1 MGSIGGS
8 APTGF
13 LGGDIMVHHLP
24 LRLLVCAALAGSA
37 SLGAVIGAADT
48 ASGATAPL
56 TVTCTTLW
64 GNGVKQTLSG
74 CTGTGAITADAGKS
88 PTRGS
93 SLLSTMM
100 ITWSNGKRTHE
111 NYTYSV
117 RTATKDTCAAKAKY
131 TKVELVTEQGRVGPV
146 GTTTKGM
153 VNGAIRANV
162 CVYKL
167 TAAPHT
173 ITVVNQGKITI

>member
-1 MGSIGGS
+1 
-8 APTGF
+8 
-13 LGGDIMVHHLP
+13 MVHHLP

-37 SLGAVIGAADT
+37 SLGAVIGAGGT

-56 TVTCTTLW
+56 TVTCTSLW

-88 PTRGS
+88 PARGTS
-93 SLLSTMM
+93 MLSTTM

-111 NYTYSV
+111 NYTYVPS
-117 RTATKDTCAAKAKY
+117 KQNTCAAKAKY
-131 TKVELVTEQGRVGPV
+131 TKVELVIEQGRVGPV

-153 VNGAIRANV
+153 VNGAIRARV
-162 CVYKL
+162 CVYDL
-167 TAAPHT
+167 TANRST
-173 ITVVNQGKITI
+173 VFVVNQGKITI